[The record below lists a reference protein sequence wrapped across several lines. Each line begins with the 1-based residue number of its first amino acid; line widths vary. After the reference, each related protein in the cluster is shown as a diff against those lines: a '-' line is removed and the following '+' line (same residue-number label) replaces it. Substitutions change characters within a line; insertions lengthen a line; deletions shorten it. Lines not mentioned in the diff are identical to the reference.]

1 MRKCRRP
8 EEVEWE
14 RGTGGPGG
22 ALGLEKLQRDFDQSF
37 WTTALNLFL
46 LWYLYAFIC
55 TFYYCN
61 TDEMEDQYWTAVNKA
76 MSYHLR
82 PIWSLVKIILNVTLY
97 EAIASIIVKP
107 VLGMHESTVSWI

>member
-61 TDEMEDQYWTAVNKA
+61 TDRQDGRPVLDCGKFSNIISLKIYLVFGEDYSQRHA
-76 MSYHLR
+76 
-82 PIWSLVKIILNVTLY
+82 LY
-97 EAIASIIVKP
+97 SIHYCKP
-107 VLGMHESTVSWI
+107 VLQYENTVSWV